1 MSDDLDTL
9 RQAIDALDEALL
21 KQLNERAKLAQQVA
35 EAKQR
40 SQSNS
45 DEPLAFY
52 RPEREAQV
60 LRRIAHLNEGPI
72 PDEKVMYLFRQVMSA
87 CLSLEQPL
95 KVGYLGPEGTFTHQA
110 AIKHFGYAAVGMPLV
125 TVDEI
130 FREVAAEACQYGV
143 VPVENSTEGSVSHTL
158 DTFVN
163 SSLKICGECELQVH
177 HNFMVSSEGLIER
190 IYAHEQTFGQ
200 CRKWL
205 DSHYPNA
212 ERIVASS
219 NAQGARLAKEDA
231 SAGAIAAEVAAELYG
246 LRITAKKIEDSPENT
261 TRFLVIGQESVGASG
276 EDKTSIMVST
286 RNRPGALYELLE
298 PFHRHGISLT
308 ALESRPSKT
317 AKWSYVFFID
327 FEGHVSD
334 PAVAAVLEEIQKGP
348 LEVKLLGSYPKAL
361 SVSL

>member
-9 RQAIDALDEALL
+9 RQAIDALDDALL

-35 EAKQR
+35 EAKQKN
-40 SQSNS
+40 QTNS

-87 CLSLEQPL
+87 CLSLEQPM

-110 AIKHFGYAAVGMPLV
+110 AIKHFGYAAVGIPLV

-163 SSLKICGECELQVH
+163 ASLKICGECELQVH
-177 HNFMVSSEGLIER
+177 HNFMVSSEGPIER

-212 ERIVASS
+212 ERVVASS

-246 LRITAKKIEDSPENT
+246 LRITAKKIEDSPEK
-261 TRFLVIGQESVGASG
+261 IGRA
-276 EDKTSIMVST
+276 
-286 RNRPGALYELLE
+286 
-298 PFHRHGISLT
+298 
-308 ALESRPSKT
+308 
-317 AKWSYVFFID
+317 
-327 FEGHVSD
+327 HV
-334 PAVAAVLEEIQKGP
+334 
-348 LEVKLLGSYPKAL
+348 
-361 SVSL
+361 